1 MRRGVQQ
8 DTGICCGYHGR
19 FQNYAEAFHMDLANA
34 SDSKNLV
41 TDSLVASAAKS
52 AIVKLELEEV
62 TNRVELEPLVQKKA
76 EHIP

>member
-1 MRRGVQQ
+1 
-8 DTGICCGYHGR
+8 
-19 FQNYAEAFHMDLANA
+19 MDLANA